1 MAKSAQKMD
10 VDVLVI
16 GGGINGAGIARD
28 LAGRGL
34 SVVLCEKDDLAS
46 ATSSA
51 STKLIHGGLRYLE
64 YYEFRLVREALIERE
79 VLLRSATHI
88 IRPMT
93 FVLPHNASQRP
104 AWLIRLGL
112 FLYDHLSGIGGRRL
126 LAGSKSVNLKAGQ
139 YGRGLKAD
147 YKKGFT
153 YSDCWVDDSRLV
165 VLNAIDAKEKGAIIL
180 TQCECTS
187 LARSQNGGEGWE
199 AMIKNH
205 LKGGNYKVNAK
216 IVVNA
221 AGPWVDRIA
230 GMVDQGLARH
240 HLRLVKGSHIIVP
253 QVYKGDHAY
262 ILQNND
268 KRIVF
273 AIPYE
278 GNYTLIGT
286 TDVDFKGNADEV
298 HADMAEIEYLCSAV
312 NRYFSK
318 QIKPDNVLWTYSG
331 IRPLLDDGGDRAS
344 AVTRDYILELDDW
357 QGAPI
362 LSVFGG
368 KITTFRRLSEQAGD
382 MLVAKLGKGKGAWT
396 KGAHLPGGEMQTSN
410 FETFFKTFRKEF
422 NWMPEELIRR
432 YARAYGTR
440 TRVFL
445 RGCRRIPDLGRNL
458 GDDVYEIELLYLI
471 KHEWALT
478 IEDILW
484 RRSKLGLHVSEET
497 KAGIA
502 DFLHAHFE
510 GGKEQKKAG
519 G

>member
-1 MAKSAQKMD
+1 MTKAVKKLE

-28 LAGRGL
+28 AAGRGL

-93 FVLPHNASQRP
+93 FVLPHHSAQRP

-112 FLYDHLSGIGGRRL
+112 FLYDHLAGPGGRRML
-126 LAGSKSVNLKAGQ
+126 PASRGVNLRAGQ
-139 YGRGLKAD
+139 YGRPLKAD
-147 YKKGFT
+147 FKKGFT

-165 VLNAIDAKEKGAIIL
+165 ALCAIDAREKGATIL
-180 TQCECTS
+180 TQAECTG
-187 LARSQNGGEGWE
+187 LARRKDGGPGWE
-199 AMIKNH
+199 ATIKNH
-205 LKGGNYKVNAK
+205 QKGGNYKVHAGV
-216 IVVNA
+216 VVNA
-221 AGPWVDRIA
+221 AGPWVDRIT

-253 QVYKGDHAY
+253 QIYKGDYAY
-262 ILQNND
+262 IFQNDD

-278 GNYTLIGT
+278 DEFTLIGT

-298 HADMAEIEYLCSAV
+298 HADVAEVEYLCAAV
-312 NRYFSK
+312 NRYFSR
-318 QIKPDNVLWTYSG
+318 QIRPEQVLWTYSG
-331 IRPLLDDGGDRAS
+331 IRPLLDDGGDKAS
-344 AVTRDYILELDDW
+344 SVTRDYILELDDW

-382 MLVAKLGKGKGAWT
+382 MLTTALGKGKGAWT
-396 KGAHLPGGEMQTSN
+396 KTAPLPGGEMQTSS
-410 FETFFKTFRKEF
+410 FDTFFKTFRKEF
-422 NWMPEELIRR
+422 NWIPEELIRR
-432 YARAYGTR
+432 YAKAYGTR
-440 TRVFL
+440 TRIFL
-445 RGCRRIPDLGRNL
+445 RGCRRMSDLGRNL
-458 GDDVYEIELLYLI
+458 GDNVYEVELLYLVN
-471 KHEWALT
+471 HEWALT
-478 IEDILW
+478 PEDVLW
-484 RRSKLGLHVSEET
+484 RRSKLGLHVGEET
-497 KAGIA
+497 KENIA
-502 DFLHAHFE
+502 AFLRDHADAV
-510 GGKEQKKAG
+510 KKKKNADG
-519 G
+519 